1 MTKRKTPSPSTRNN
15 AIKNK
20 AADDPKS
27 LLTPNPEPSNINSS
41 EINPV
46 ANQTNQKEI
55 PMSKEF
61 TIKGHKFTIEV
72 PYAEGHILTANEAAT
87 LNQTFVENIR
97 NNQAKVVETGLAE
110 GKTVEQL
117 QEVISAFA
125 STYKFGAGRATT
137 NAIPRDPVAAAAVR
151 IARSVLT
158 AALKEKKVDVKTF
171 DKDKFEALVAQIAAK
186 PEVIEKAREQVAQ
199 KEEVNKFAADLDI

>member
-1 MTKRKTPSPSTRNN
+1 MTKRKTPSPSPRDN
-15 AIKNK
+15 AIKNN
-20 AADDPKS
+20 AAGHPKFP
-27 LLTPNPEPSNINSS
+27 LTPDTEPCTIQTS

-46 ANQTNQKEI
+46 AQPNQQKEN
-55 PMSKEF
+55 PMTKEF
-61 TIKGHKFTIEV
+61 TIKGHKFVIEV
-72 PYAEGHILTANEAAT
+72 PYAEGHVLTANEAAT

-110 GKTVEQL
+110 GKTVEDL
-117 QEVISAFA
+117 QVVIADFA
-125 STYKFGAGRATT
+125 SKYTFGAGRSTSAST
-137 NAIPRDPVAAAAVR
+137 PRDPVAAAAVR

-199 KEEVNKFAADLDI
+199 KAEVNKFAADLDI

>member
-1 MTKRKTPSPSTRNN
+1 MTKRKTPSRSTRDN
-15 AIKNK
+15 AIKNN
-20 AADDPKS
+20 AADQTKS
-27 LLTPNPEPSNINSS
+27 RLTPDTEPSIIKSS

-55 PMSKEF
+55 PMTKEF
-61 TIKGHKFTIEV
+61 TIKGHKFVIEV
-72 PYAEGHILTANEAAT
+72 PYAEGHVLTANEAAT

-110 GKTVEQL
+110 GKTVEDL
-117 QEVISAFA
+117 QAVIADFA
-125 STYKFGAGRATT
+125 SKYTFGAGRSTT
-137 NAIPRDPVAAAAVR
+137 NSTPRDPVAAAAVR

-171 DKDKFEALVAQIAAK
+171 DKDKFEALVAQIASK

-199 KEEVNKFAADLDI
+199 KAEVNKFAADLDI